1 MLLNNSDHET
11 STVYDHD
18 IPVPVSSNLTLNNF
32 NLENTRYKLSFQ
44 FTCHKKFF
52 VQPAQPVMKR
62 ALKWTIY
69 VCFKPNTCVQW
80 TIYVLTSVF
89 MHLRS
94 QVQDISRQPR
104 SHEQIFCESVTIFL
118 SQFLIAGVL
127 CAW

>member
-1 MLLNNSDHET
+1 
-11 STVYDHD
+11 
-18 IPVPVSSNLTLNNF
+18 
-32 NLENTRYKLSFQ
+32 
-44 FTCHKKFF
+44 
-52 VQPAQPVMKR
+52 MKR

-69 VCFKPNTCVQW
+69 VCFKTNTCVQW
-80 TIYVLTSVF
+80 TIYVCF
-89 MHLRS
+89 HLRS